1 LSPELLERPASKDG
15 GSRYIRNEEEK
26 YMYGKEREREKTR
39 LTSENAK
46 MTNILWNRWNN
57 NKYRYL
63 LCKFDLH
70 GTPSYISAI
79 GS

>member
-1 LSPELLERPASKDG
+1 
-15 GSRYIRNEEEK
+15 
-26 YMYGKEREREKTR
+26 MYGKEREREKTR